1 MFSIPSPRIGPFCIL
16 FLFLERL
23 VQLLVAVVPH
33 KSVKRIALL
42 ALGHPRGGGGGHAE
56 RRDLAST
63 LPRCDSTGEG
73 QSGDGDE
80 GFISTTMRHSML
92 LRHEQQEGPQQISYL
107 PTHSQPPLQPVCQSV
122 WPSSCSSAHI
132 ESAAALWSGP
142 RPTGQ
147 ERVFARLTGYGP
159 RRPHSGLS
167 PAGSLAFLSPR
178 TEYAA
183 SRCRSRP
190 GICRGI
196 GYGNRTPRKG
206 SSHGTIDHF
215 LKLGVERIHKQRQRS
230 ATVWI

>member
-16 FLFLERL
+16 FFFLERL

-33 KSVKRIALL
+33 KSVKRIPLL
-42 ALGHPRGGGGGHAE
+42 ALRHPRGGGGGHAE

-107 PTHSQPPLQPVCQSV
+107 PTHSQPPLQPVSQSV

-159 RRPHSGLS
+159 RRPRGGLS

-178 TEYAA
+178 NMLPVQ
-183 SRCRSRP
+183 SLP

-206 SSHGTIDHF
+206 SFRGTI
-215 LKLGVERIHKQRQRS
+215 
-230 ATVWI
+230 TTT